1 MRREILPAG
10 VALVLFGATDAS
22 AQALRSAQD
31 AQIDLF
37 VRDRAVAV
45 RDRPQPGYDP
55 LGIRT
60 GGFTLFPRLQSGVV
74 HDDNIFAAE
83 ADRQP
88 ATTLRLTPEVIARS
102 NWSRHALETR
112 ARAEIDRNLDFDS
125 ENTTDWSLGGAGRL
139 DVARG
144 VDVTLAADYA
154 HDHEARTAA
163 GADPTARRPIAFDL
177 ASASLATTRTRRRLR
192 LSAKAA
198 VLRYDYRDGL
208 SAAGAVIEQ
217 DGRDRTVARLT
228 GRADYALS
236 PATALFVQIARDD
249 RDYRNVAGS
258 PDRSSS
264 GHEAIAGVDF
274 ELGALIRGEVAAG
287 YIRQDF
293 QNAAYGDLDGVG
305 GRARLSWFPTHL
317 TTLTATA
324 ARSVEDTGVIGSA
337 GALRTDLSMRVD
349 HELLRKLILTAET
362 AWSEDDYTGLD
373 RTDARFA
380 AGFSAVYRLNR
391 RYGLTAGL
399 AYLDQSS
406 SGAAGGP
413 SYRSTR
419 LSVGVVSQF

>member
-10 VALVLFGATDAS
+10 VALMLFGATDAS

-37 VRDRAVAV
+37 VRNRAVAV
-45 RDRPQPGYDP
+45 RDRPQPSYDP
-55 LGIRT
+55 LGIRA
-60 GGFTLFPRLQSGVV
+60 GGFTTFPRLQSGVV
-74 HDDNIFAAE
+74 QNDNVFAAE
-83 ADRQP
+83 DDRQP
-88 ATTLRLTPEVIARS
+88 ATTLRLTPEVLVRS

-139 DVARG
+139 DIVRG
-144 VDVTLAADYA
+144 ADITLAADYA

-163 GADPTARRPIAFDL
+163 GAGPVARRPIAFDL
-177 ASASLATTRTRRRLR
+177 ASASLAATRTRGPLRLR
-192 LSAKAA
+192 ADAA

-217 DGRDRTVARLT
+217 DDRDRTVVRLT

-249 RDYRNVAGS
+249 RDYRIVSGS
-258 PDRSSS
+258 PERSSS
-264 GHEAIAGVDF
+264 GHEALAGVDF

-293 QNAAYGDLDGVG
+293 QNAAYGDLDGFG
-305 GRARLSWFPTHL
+305 GRARLSWFPTQL
-317 TTLTATA
+317 TTLTAA
-324 ARSVEDTGVIGSA
+324 AGRSVEDTGVIGSA
-337 GALRTDLSMRVD
+337 GALRTDVSISAD
-349 HELLRKLILTAET
+349 HELLRNLILTAET
-362 AWSEDDYTGLD
+362 AWSEDDYNGLD
-373 RTDARFA
+373 RSDTRFT

-399 AYLDQSS
+399 TYLDQSS
-406 SGAAGGP
+406 SGAVAGP
-413 SYRSTR
+413 SYHSTR
-419 LSVGVVSQF
+419 LSVAVVSQF

>member
-10 VALVLFGATDAS
+10 VALMLFGATDAS

-37 VRDRAVAV
+37 VRNRAVAV
-45 RDRPQPGYDP
+45 RDRPQPAYDP
-55 LGIRT
+55 LGIRA
-60 GGFTLFPRLQSGVV
+60 GGFTAFPRLQSGVV
-74 HDDNIFAAE
+74 HDNNIFAAE
-83 ADRQP
+83 GDRQP
-88 ATTLRLTPEVIARS
+88 ATTLRLTPEVVVRS
-102 NWSRHALETR
+102 NWSRHAFETR

-139 DVARG
+139 DIVRG
-144 VDVTLAADYA
+144 ADITLAADYA

-163 GADPTARRPIAFDL
+163 GAGPVARRPIAFDL
-177 ASASLATTRTRRRLR
+177 ASASLAATRTRGPLRLR
-192 LSAKAA
+192 ADAA

-217 DGRDRTVARLT
+217 DDRDRTVARLT

-249 RDYRNVAGS
+249 RDYRKVAGS
-258 PDRSSS
+258 PERSSS
-264 GHEAIAGVDF
+264 GHEALAGVDF

-293 QNAAYGDLDGVG
+293 QDTAYGDLDGFG
-305 GRARLSWFPTHL
+305 GRARLSWFPTQL

-337 GALRTDLSMRVD
+337 GALRTDLSIGVD
-349 HELLRKLILTAET
+349 HELLRNLILTAET
-362 AWSEDDYTGLD
+362 AWSEDDYNGLD
-373 RTDARFA
+373 RTDIRFVA
-380 AGFSAVYRLNR
+380 SFSAVYRLNR
-391 RYGLTAGL
+391 RYGLTAGVTF
-399 AYLDQSS
+399 LDQSS
-406 SGAAGGP
+406 SGAAAGP

-419 LSVGVVSQF
+419 LSVAVVSQF

>member
-1 MRREILPAG
+1 MRREILPAA
-10 VALVLFGATDAS
+10 ALLLFGATDAS

-37 VRDRAVAV
+37 VRNRAVAV
-45 RDRPQPGYDP
+45 RDRPQPAYDP
-55 LGIRT
+55 LGIPA
-60 GGFTLFPRLQSGVV
+60 GGFTVFPRLRSGVA
-74 HDDNIFAAE
+74 HDDNVFAAKD
-83 ADRQP
+83 DRQP
-88 ATTLRLTPEVIARS
+88 ATTMRLTPEVVVRS
-102 NWSRHALETR
+102 HWSRHALETR

-228 GRADYALS
+228 GRADYAFS

-249 RDYRNVAGS
+249 RDNRNVAGS

-287 YIRQDF
+287 HIRQDF
-293 QNAAYGDLDGVG
+293 QDTAYGDLDGVG
-305 GRARLSWFPTHL
+305 GRARLAWFPTQL
-317 TTLTATA
+317 TTLTASA

-337 GALRTDLSMRVD
+337 GALRTDLSIGVD
-349 HELLRKLILTAET
+349 HELLRNLILTAET
-362 AWSEDDYTGLD
+362 AWSEDDYNGLD
-373 RTDARFA
+373 RTNTRFA
-380 AGFSAVYRLNR
+380 AGFNAVYRLNR
-391 RYGLTAGL
+391 HYGLTAGL

-419 LSVGVVSQF
+419 LSVAVVSQF

>member
-1 MRREILPAG
+1 MRREILSAG
-10 VALVLFGATDAS
+10 FVLMLFGATHAS
-22 AQALRSAQD
+22 AQALRPAQD

-37 VRDRAVAV
+37 VRNRAVAV
-45 RDRPQPGYDP
+45 RDRPQPTYDP
-55 LGIRT
+55 LGIRA
-60 GGFTLFPRLQSGVV
+60 GGFTAFPRLQSGVI

-83 ADRQP
+83 DDRQP
-88 ATTLRLTPEVIARS
+88 ATTLRLTPEVVVRS
-102 NWSRHALETR
+102 HWSRHALETR
-112 ARAEIDRNLDFDS
+112 VRADIDRNLDFDS

-139 DVARG
+139 DIVRG

-154 HDHEARTAA
+154 RDHEARTAA
-163 GADPTARRPIAFDL
+163 GADPAARRPIAFDL
-177 ASASLATTRTRRRLR
+177 ASASLAATRSQGRLR

-217 DGRDRTVARLT
+217 DDRDHTVARLT

-236 PATALFVQIARDD
+236 PATALFVQVARDD

-258 PDRSSS
+258 PERSSS
-264 GHEAIAGVDF
+264 GHEALAGVDF

-305 GRARLSWFPTHL
+305 GRARLSWFPTQL

-324 ARSVEDTGVIGSA
+324 ERSVEDTGVVGSA
-337 GALRTDLSMRVD
+337 GALRTDVSIGAD
-349 HELLRKLILTAET
+349 HELLRNLILTAAT
-362 AWSEDDYTGLD
+362 AWSEDDYNGLD
-373 RTDARFA
+373 RTDTRFT

-399 AYLDQSS
+399 SYLDQSS
-406 SGAAGGP
+406 SGAVAGP
-413 SYRSTR
+413 SYRSSR
-419 LSVGVVSQF
+419 LSVAVVSQF